1 MQYYDKQYV
10 RILYYLFF
18 VQVNNISNFSFITR
32 CNQDRWLAKQW
43 HNVCSE
49 GNDTDLNRIG
59 ESQMLSSDPVKSG
72 NDIREK
78 FSANNFLKS
87 MVDEQR
93 HGNDR
98 YIAKIWKKFHP
109 EERSNVDKKVT
120 RVFTFNEHTHS
131 LSYQRRAILNYNLT
145 LTFNFFNLINQ

>member
-1 MQYYDKQYV
+1 M
-10 RILYYLFF
+10 
-18 VQVNNISNFSFITR
+18 NSISHFSFITR

-49 GNDTDLNRIG
+49 GNDTDLNKIG
-59 ESQMLSSDPVKSG
+59 ESQILSSDPVNSG
-72 NDIREK
+72 NGVREK

-120 RVFTFNEHTHS
+120 IVFTFNEDTHS
-131 LSYQRRAILNYNLT
+131 LR
-145 LTFNFFNLINQ
+145 